1 MRIFL
6 ISLFC
11 AVVPAFALT
20 LEEKIE
26 MARRAADDAVA
37 SGSAGGGIV
46 SGDVDIL
53 KTPET
58 QLQNKV
64 EQKKSKLAKPETS
77 TSNMPT
83 KPKYVVDTSKDFI
96 NGMYIGRVGQSD
108 EERKAS
114 MDFVKK
120 TQELPKDGNGLS
132 FSETDL
138 FFIAG
143 KDASAV
149 SSLRRVAVACETA
162 FENLF
167 PKWAYAKSFQAKNT
181 LRVFASDTQMS
192 DVVISN
198 DSGIVFIDVKWSEN
212 LSLEEVCNALVRSIF
227 YKLALSQK
235 REYKIPQWLAWAI
248 ECAVLDEIKL
258 GISSYLARVA
268 IDFPHKDVLSVLSY
282 TDKEK
287 NLQACKAHSFWLL
300 KALAK
305 ISDKNNLFAMTEN
318 VVGFALSAED
328 TFAQFKKIMRLP
340 NDVDTDLWLGCVM
353 SSEICARSGGVDS
366 CKASEL
372 EILRMCS
379 VRVFVNLQPVSLP
392 FDNLYSCPKE
402 NSISSVNAR
411 LFEIKTLLVKTNPI
425 YFNSAVLLG
434 EVYEAFL
441 RNDNAL
447 YASKIQEFIV
457 EFGKARA
464 TAQEVEKI
472 MNKNLE
478 KMSDK

>member
-1 MRIFL
+1 MRGVL
-6 ISLFC
+6 ILFFC
-11 AVVPAFALT
+11 AVVSAFALT

-26 MARRAADDAVA
+26 IARRAADDAVA

-46 SGDVDIL
+46 SGDADIF
-53 KTPET
+53 KKPA
-58 QLQNKV
+58 QPQKKV
-64 EQKKSKLAKPETS
+64 EQPRSETPISKVP
-77 TSNMPT
+77 TSNT
-83 KPKYVVDTSKDFI
+83 SAKPKYVVDTSKDFI

-120 TQELPKDGNGLS
+120 TQDLPKDGSGLS

-149 SSLRRVAVACETA
+149 SNLRRVAVACETA

-167 PKWAYAKSFQAKNT
+167 PKWAYAKVFQAKNT
-181 LRVFASDTQMS
+181 LRVFPSDTQMRN
-192 DVVISN
+192 VVISN

-212 LSLEEVCNALVRSIF
+212 LSLDEVCNILARSIF

-235 REYKIPQWLAWAI
+235 REYKMPQWLTWAM

-258 GISSYLARVA
+258 GVSSYLARQA
-268 IDFPHKDVLSVLSY
+268 IDFPHKDVISILSY
-282 TDKEK
+282 TGNEK

-305 ISDKNNLFAMTEN
+305 VSDKSNLFAMVEN
-318 VVGFALSAED
+318 VAEFALSAED
-328 TFAQFKKIMRLP
+328 TFAQFKKIMRSP
-340 NDVDTDLWLGCVM
+340 NDVDADLWLGCVM

-379 VRVFVNLQPVSLP
+379 VRVFVNSQPVSLP
-392 FDNLYSCPKE
+392 FDKLLSCSKE
-402 NSISSVNAR
+402 ISMSSVNAR
-411 LFEIKTLLVKTNPI
+411 LLEIKTLLVKTNPV

-441 RNDNAL
+441 RDDNAL
-447 YASKIQEFIV
+447 YESKIQEFIT
-457 EFGKARA
+457 EFGKARS

-472 MNKNLE
+472 MNKNLD